1 MERIV
6 TATQANR
13 EFSRILGEVA
23 EGHTYVVTSRGR
35 RVARI
40 EPAPDRESE
49 AERRRKDQAWA
60 ALLARLRS
68 QPAMNLSEWKREDG
82 YE

>member
-13 EFSRILGEVA
+13 EFSRILGQVA

-40 EPAPDRESE
+40 EPTPDREYE
-49 AERRRKDQAWA
+49 DERRRKGQAWE
-60 ALLARLRS
+60 ALLARLRT
-68 QPAMNLSEWKREDG
+68 QPAMNLPKWKREDG